1 MTKIETQEILDRA
14 RTLDGY
20 YEDTLDAIRFW
31 KREAYLAKSASPYVK
46 RSQLDGI
53 LDRIEKLEK
62 KEKEI
67 VDVIAELRE
76 KSGLSWGDFLEAL
89 AEEGDR

>member
-1 MTKIETQEILDRA
+1 MTKTETQEILDRA
-14 RTLDGY
+14 RKLDGY

-62 KEKEI
+62 KENEI
-67 VDVIAELRE
+67 FDLISELRE
-76 KSGLSWGDFLEAL
+76 KSGLDWGQFVEAL